1 MTETSNWI
9 QQVIQVVA
17 PCGTSSG
24 TIKGCFLEFLFLFGS
39 LITLL
44 IGFGDFNL
52 NLWDSPVAKVSKMGC
67 NISVGGNSSDLLQLR
82 IKK

>member
-9 QQVIQVVA
+9 QQVIQIVA

-52 NLWDSPVAKVSKMGC
+52 NLWDSPVAKVSKM
-67 NISVGGNSSDLLQLR
+67 NQENLKTMIEI
-82 IKK
+82 IKINQKI